1 MADTSSSGQT
11 TVLRSGQPQAF
22 AGMVADSG
30 IKDDVSSFNLETV
43 DSIPFGSGVK
53 WSGQR
58 GSLLPTANNS
68 PLQGIVV
75 WNADHQTGTYG
86 DLDTIGVKPNGALVV
101 RRKGRIWVPVD
112 AEYAVGDLTPGT
124 SRGYCRFETDG
135 ATNTVRGRWRA
146 SDDGHVDSAINQVV
160 FVSNVILAADGTTKI
175 AEVEVDFTSLQT

>member
-22 AGMVADSG
+22 PGMVADTG
-30 IKDDVSSFNLETV
+30 IKDDVSSFNLESV
-43 DSIPFGSGVK
+43 SSIPFGSGVK

-68 PLQGIVV
+68 VMQGIVR
-75 WNADHQTGTYG
+75 WSADHQTGTYG
-86 DLDTIGVKPNGALVV
+86 DLDSTGVRPLGDLMV
-101 RRKGRIWVPVD
+101 RRKGRLWVPVD

-135 ATNTVRGRWRA
+135 ATNTVVGRWRA
-146 SDDGHVDSAINQVV
+146 SDDGHV
-160 FVSNVILAADGTTKI
+160 VSCIRQGSTGIPTESPTFAAN
-175 AEVEVDFTSLQT
+175 AASV